1 MSSGGTK
8 DTTMRELA
16 PGSRR
21 EPRVSLVFY
30 FREGAKIVVPGPSPL
45 VVGRTYPADIVVDDP
60 SVSRNHARF
69 FLAPDG
75 GVVFEDLG
83 STNGTRLNGQPAPRG
98 RITPGDEVRVGDVSV
113 ALHVLS
119 TEAGV
124 HGLLGY
130 DTFLRLLDDELVRAR
145 TFARPVALLMVGA
158 RSPGHPLRTW
168 APALLEKLRP
178 VDRAAV
184 YAADAVL
191 VALPETSR
199 ADADALGSAMVAGDN
214 ALRFGAATFP
224 DEGTTVD
231 ELLDAARTAMVRG
244 AGTTMPPPSGA
255 AGVVASPKMRGVWDM
270 IDRVAPSI
278 LPVLVQGETGT
289 GKEVVA
295 RALHARSARKDGPL
309 RSVNCAAIPQN
320 LVESVLFGHEKGA
333 FTGAERTT
341 KGLFEQAHG
350 GTLMLDEVGE
360 LPAAAQAALLRVLE
374 TKQLV
379 RVGGD
384 RDLAVDV
391 RVIAA
396 THRDL
401 EKMCAA
407 GEFRW
412 DLFYRLHG
420 VTIALPALRERTEEI
435 QPLAAAFLRDAC
447 RDNGR
452 TVRAIDDA
460 AMGALMRWHWPGNV
474 RELKNVV
481 ERAVVIARTDIV
493 TLDDLPERLRAS
505 TTATVGEDASGGRAP
520 SNPPGGSASPSG
532 SAPLPSGA
540 TAVDPSLDYKER
552 LRIEMQRYETDLIVD
567 ALTRASGN
575 VTAAAQALRIPVR
588 TLTHKMQA
596 LGIKKRFDPA

>member
-1 MSSGGTK
+1 VSGTK
-8 DTTMRELA
+8 ETTLRDSGHG

-30 FREGAKIVVPGPSPL
+30 FREGAKIVVPGPEPL
-45 VVGRTYPADIVVDDP
+45 VVGRTWPADIVVDDP
-60 SVSRNHARF
+60 SVSRTHAKF

-75 GVVFEDLG
+75 GVAFEDLG
-83 STNGTRLNGQPAPRG
+83 STNGTRLNGAPAPRG
-98 RITPGDEVRVGDVSV
+98 RIAPGDEVRVGDVSV

-119 TEAGV
+119 TVAGV
-124 HGLLGY
+124 QGLLGY
-130 DTFLRLLDDELVRAR
+130 DLFLRLLDDELVRAR
-145 TFARPVALLMVGA
+145 TFARPISLLMVGA
-158 RSPGHPLRTW
+158 RAPGHPLRTW
-168 APALLEKLRP
+168 APALLDELRP

-191 VALPETSR
+191 VALPET
-199 ADADALGSAMVAGDN
+199 ALAGADALGAAMVDRDA

-224 DEGTTVD
+224 DDGTSVD
-231 ELLDAARTAMVRG
+231 ELLDAARNAMLGRARGRGIDTTA
-244 AGTTMPPPSGA
+244 PSSSN
-255 AGVVASPKMRGVWDM
+255 AGVVASPKMRAVWDM

-289 GKEVVA
+289 GKEVVT
-295 RALHARSARKDGPL
+295 RALHARSTRSSGPL
-309 RSVNCAAIPQN
+309 RSVNCAAIPPN

-333 FTGAERTT
+333 FTGADRTT

-350 GTLMLDEVGE
+350 GTLMLDEIGE

-384 RDLAVDV
+384 RDVSVDV
-391 RVIAA
+391 RVVAA

-401 EKMCAA
+401 EKMCAENA
-407 GEFRW
+407 FRT
-412 DLFYRLHG
+412 DLYYRLHG
-420 VTIALPALRERTEEI
+420 VTIALPALRDRTEEI
-435 QPLAAAFLRDAC
+435 RPLAESFLRDAC
-447 RDNGR
+447 RDNAR

-460 AMGALMRWHWPGNV
+460 AMAALMRWHWPGNV

-481 ERAVVIARTDIV
+481 ERAVVIARADVV

-505 TTATVGEDASGGRAP
+505 VGAP
-520 SNPPGGSASPSG
+520 G
-532 SAPLPSGA
+532 APAPA
-540 TAVDPSLDYKER
+540 PAAPAPAAAAPAAPIDPSLDYKER
-552 LRIEMQRYETDLIVD
+552 LRLEMQRYETSMIAD
-567 ALTRASGN
+567 ALARANGN
-575 VTAAAQALRIPVR
+575 VTAAAQALKIPVR

-596 LGIKKRFDPA
+596 LGIKKRSDPV

>member
-1 MSSGGTK
+1 VSGPK
-8 DTTMRELA
+8 HETTLRELA

-30 FREGAKIVVPGPSPL
+30 FRDGAKIVVPGPQPL
-45 VVGRTYPADIVVDDP
+45 VVGRSWPADIVVEDP
-60 SVSRNHARF
+60 SVSRTHARF
-69 FLAPDG
+69 FIAPDG
-75 GVVFEDLG
+75 GVVFEDMG
-83 STNGTRLNGQPAPRG
+83 STNGTRLNGALVPRG
-98 RITPGDEVRVGDVSV
+98 RIAPGDEVRVGDVSV

-130 DTFLRLLDDELVRAR
+130 DTFLRLLEDELVRAR
-145 TFARPVALLMVGA
+145 TFARPVTLLMVGA
-158 RSPGHPLRTW
+158 RAPGHPLRTW
-168 APALLEKLRP
+168 APKLLETLRP

-184 YAADAVL
+184 YATDAVL
-191 VALPETSR
+191 VALPETAR
-199 ADADALGSAMVAGDN
+199 EAADSLGEAIVSGDA
-214 ALRFGAATFP
+214 ALRYGLSTFP
-224 DEGTTVD
+224 SDGTTAD

-244 AGTTMPPPSGA
+244 HGVAAPPPSGGS
-255 AGVVASPKMRGVWDM
+255 GVVVSAKMRAVWDM

-295 RALHARSARKDGPL
+295 RALHARSTRSGGPL
-309 RSVNCAAIPQN
+309 RSVNCATIPAN

-333 FTGAERTT
+333 FTGADRAT
-341 KGLFEQAHG
+341 KGLFEQAHN

-384 RDLAVDV
+384 REINVDV
-391 RVIAA
+391 RVVAA

-401 EKMCAA
+401 ERMCAENA
-407 GEFRW
+407 FRW
-412 DLFYRLHG
+412 DLYYRLHG
-420 VTIALPALRERTEEI
+420 VTVVLPPLRERTEEI
-435 QPLAAAFLRDAC
+435 RPLTEAFLRDAC

-452 TVRAIDDA
+452 SVRAIDEQV
-460 AMGALMRWHWPGNV
+460 MSALMRWPWPGNV

-481 ERAVVIARTDIV
+481 ERAVVIARIDVV
-493 TLDDLPERLRAS
+493 TLDDLPERLRA
-505 TTATVGEDASGGRAP
+505 TAVLP
-520 SNPPGGSASPSG
+520 SAS
-532 SAPLPSGA
+532 APPAAPAATGHAGPGA
-540 TAVDPSLDYKER
+540 PAPTLAPDPSLDYKER
-552 LRIEMQRYETDLIVD
+552 LRLEMQRYETNMIVL
-567 ALTRASGN
+567 ALDRASGN
-575 VTAAAQALRIPVR
+575 VTAAALALKIPVR

-596 LGIKKRFDPA
+596 LGIKKRGDSG

>member
-1 MSSGGTK
+1 MQLVSGTGGTK
-8 DTTMRELA
+8 TGNTGSKETTLREVA

-30 FREGAKIVVPGPSPL
+30 FREGAKIVVPGPEPL
-45 VVGRTYPADIVVDDP
+45 VVGRTWPADIVVDDP
-60 SVSRNHARF
+60 SVSRTHARF
-69 FLAPDG
+69 FVAADG

-83 STNGTRLNGQPAPRG
+83 STNGTRLNGAPTPRG
-98 RITPGDEVRVGDVSV
+98 RIAPGDEVRVGDVSV

-119 TEAGV
+119 TVAGV
-124 HGLLGY
+124 QGLLGY
-130 DTFLRLLDDELVRAR
+130 DLFLRLLDDELVRAR
-145 TFARPVALLMVGA
+145 TFMRPVSLLMIGA
-158 RSPGHPLRTW
+158 RAPGHPLRTW
-168 APALLEKLRP
+168 VPALLEQLRP

-191 VALPETSR
+191 VALPETTR
-199 ADADALGSAMVAGDN
+199 ALADALGATLVAADP

-224 DEGTTVD
+224 DAGATVD
-231 ELLDAARTAMVRG
+231 ELLDAARTAMVQG
-244 AGTTMPPPSGA
+244 AGAPASATPSSP
-255 AGVVASPKMRGVWDM
+255 ASPKMREVWDM
-270 IDRVAPSI
+270 IDRVAPSV

-295 RALHARSARKDGPL
+295 RALHARSTRKDGPL
-309 RSVNCAAIPQN
+309 RSVNCAAIPSN

-384 RDLAVDV
+384 RELSIDV
-391 RVIAA
+391 RVVAA

-401 EKMCAA
+401 EKMCAENA
-407 GEFRW
+407 FRW

-435 QPLAAAFLRDAC
+435 RPLAESFLRDAC
-447 RDNGR
+447 RDNAR
-452 TVRAIDDA
+452 TVRAIDDV
-460 AMGALMRWHWPGNV
+460 AMSALLQWHWPGNV

-481 ERAVVIARTDIV
+481 ERAVVIARSDVV
-493 TLDDLPERLRAS
+493 TLDDLPERLRP
-505 TTATVGEDASGGRAP
+505 P
-520 SNPPGGSASPSG
+520 SSASAL
-532 SAPLPSGA
+532 APALASPPAPAPAS
-540 TAVDPSLDYKER
+540 DLDYKER
-552 LRIEMQRYETDLIVD
+552 LRLEMQRYETTLIAD
-567 ALTRASGN
+567 ALTRANGN
-575 VTAAAQALRIPVR
+575 VTAAAQALKIPVR

-596 LGIKKRFDPA
+596 LGIKKRIDPA

>member
-1 MSSGGTK
+1 
-8 DTTMRELA
+8 MRELA

-21 EPRVSLVFY
+21 APRVSLVFY
-30 FREGAKIVVPGPSPL
+30 FREGAKIVMPGPTPL

-60 SVSRNHARF
+60 SVSRTHASF
-69 FLAPDG
+69 VLAPDG
-75 GVVFEDLG
+75 GVLFEDLG
-83 STNGTRLNGQPAPRG
+83 STNGTRLNGQPATRG

-158 RSPGHPLRTW
+158 RGPGHPLRTW

-199 ADADALGSAMVAGDN
+199 ADADALGAALVAGDA
-214 ALRFGAATFP
+214 ALRFGAAMFP

-231 ELLDAARTAMVRG
+231 ELLDAARTAMVARVGG
-244 AGTTMPPPSGA
+244 AGVSVPPASGA
-255 AGVVASPKMRGVWDM
+255 ADVVASPRMREVWDM

-295 RALHARSARKDGPL
+295 RALHARSTRKDGPL

-350 GTLMLDEVGE
+350 GTLMLDEIGE

-374 TKQLV
+374 TKQIV

-384 RDLAVDV
+384 RDVAVDV

-401 EKMCAA
+401 EKMCSEGA
-407 GEFRW
+407 FRW

-420 VTIALPALRERTEEI
+420 VTLALPALRERTEEI
-435 QPLAAAFLRDAC
+435 QPLSAAFLRDAC
-447 RDNGR
+447 RDNAR
-452 TVRAIDDA
+452 VVRSIDDA
-460 AMGALMRWHWPGNV
+460 AMSALMRWHWPGNV

-481 ERAVVIARTDIV
+481 ERAVVIARADVV
-493 TLDDLPERLRAS
+493 TLDDLPERLRP
-505 TTATVGEDASGGRAP
+505 TATDAAANPVRPSAP
-520 SNPPGGSASPSG
+520 SPPSP
-532 SAPLPSGA
+532 A
-540 TAVDPSLDYKER
+540 TAVDPALDYKER
-552 LRIEMQRYETDLIVD
+552 LRLEMQRYETDLIVD
-567 ALTRASGN
+567 ALTRAGGN

-596 LGIKKRFDPA
+596 LGIKKRFDQA

>member
-1 MSSGGTK
+1 MSGTK
-8 DTTMRELA
+8 DTTLRELA

-30 FREGAKIVVPGPSPL
+30 FREGVKIVVPGPQPL
-45 VVGRTYPADIVVDDP
+45 VVGRTFPADIVVDDP
-60 SVSRNHARF
+60 SVSRAHARF

-98 RITPGDEVRVGDVSV
+98 RIAPGDEVRVGDVSV
-113 ALHVLS
+113 ALHVL
-119 TEAGV
+119 TTIAGV
-124 HGLLGY
+124 QGLLGY
-130 DTFLRLLDDELVRAR
+130 DMFLRLLDDELVRAR
-145 TFARPVALLMVGA
+145 TFARPMTLLMVGA
-158 RSPGHPLRTW
+158 RAPGHPLRTW
-168 APALLEKLRP
+168 ASALLENLRP

-184 YAADAVL
+184 YASDAVL

-199 ADADALGSAMVAGDN
+199 ADAETLGATMVAGD
-214 ALRFGAATFP
+214 AVLRFGAATFP
-224 DEGTTVD
+224 DQGTTVD

-244 AGTTMPPPSGA
+244 TGSAPPPASGA
-255 AGVVASPKMRGVWDM
+255 GQVVASPKMRAVWDM

-278 LPVLVQGETGT
+278 LPVLIQGETGA

-295 RALHARSARKDGPL
+295 RAIHAKSTRHAGPL
-309 RSVNCAAIPQN
+309 RSVNCAAIPQS

-341 KGLFEQAHG
+341 KGLFEQAHD

-360 LPAAAQAALLRVLE
+360 LPPAAQAALLRVLE
-374 TKQLV
+374 TKNIV

-384 RDLAVDV
+384 REVAVDV

-401 EKMCAA
+401 EKMCTEGA
-407 GEFRW
+407 FRW

-420 VTIALPALRERTEEI
+420 VTVLLPPLRERTEEI
-435 QPLAAAFLRDAC
+435 RPLADAFLRSAC
-447 RDNGR
+447 RDNAR
-452 TVRAIDDA
+452 SVRAIDEA

-481 ERAVVIARTDIV
+481 ERAVVIARTDVV
-493 TLDDLPERLRAS
+493 TLDDLPERLRGA
-505 TTATVGEDASGGRAP
+505 AP
-520 SNPPGGSASPSG
+520 VSAPEKGPNPPTGLISGPPAAQGFAPDAAHAAS
-532 SAPLPSGA
+532 
-540 TAVDPSLDYKER
+540 DLDYKER
-552 LRIEMQRYETDLIVD
+552 LRREMQRYETELIVS
-567 ALTRASGN
+567 ALARASGN
-575 VTAAAQALRIPVR
+575 VTAAAQELKIPVR

-596 LGIKKRFDPA
+596 LGIKKRPEAP

>member
-1 MSSGGTK
+1 VTGGK
-8 DTTMRELA
+8 HDTTMRELA

-30 FREGAKIVVPGPSPL
+30 FREGAKIVVPGPEPL
-45 VVGRTYPADIVVDDP
+45 VVGRTWPADIVVDDP
-60 SVSRNHARF
+60 SVSRTHARF
-69 FLAPDG
+69 FVAPDG
-75 GVVFEDLG
+75 AVVFEDMG
-83 STNGTRLNGQPAPRG
+83 STNGTRLNGVVVPRG
-98 RITPGDEVRVGDVSV
+98 RIAPGDEVRVGDVSV

-130 DTFLRLLDDELVRAR
+130 DTFVRLLDDELVRAR
-145 TFARPVALLMVGA
+145 TFARPVTLLMVGA
-158 RSPGHPLRTW
+158 RALGRPLRTW
-168 APALLEKLRP
+168 APKLLETLRP

-191 VALPETSR
+191 VALPEAPR
-199 ADADALGSAMVAGDN
+199 ADAEALGAAIVSGDA
-214 ALRFGAATFP
+214 ALRFGSATFP
-224 DEGTTVD
+224 SDGTTAD
-231 ELLDAARTAMVRG
+231 ELLDAARSAMVRG
-244 AGTTMPPPSGA
+244 PGVAAPPPSGGS
-255 AGVVASPKMRGVWDM
+255 GVVVSPKMRAVWDM

-295 RALHARSARKDGPL
+295 RALHARSTRSGGPL
-309 RSVNCAAIPQN
+309 RSVNCAAIPAN

-333 FTGAERTT
+333 FTGADRTT

-374 TKQLV
+374 TKQIV

-384 RDLAVDV
+384 REVTVDV
-391 RVIAA
+391 RVVAA

-401 EKMCAA
+401 EKMCAENA
-407 GEFRW
+407 FRW
-412 DLFYRLHG
+412 DLYYRVHG
-420 VTIALPALRERTEEI
+420 VTVVLPALRERTEEI
-435 QPLAAAFLRDAC
+435 RPLAEAFLRDAC

-452 TVRAIDDA
+452 SVRAIDER
-460 AMGALMRWHWPGNV
+460 AMARLLRWHWPGNV

-481 ERAVVIARTDIV
+481 ERAVVIARTDVV
-493 TLDDLPERLRAS
+493 TVEDLPERLRA
-505 TTATVGEDASGGRAP
+505 AAAGDAV
-520 SNPPGGSASPSG
+520 
-532 SAPLPSGA
+532 PSGA
-540 TAVDPSLDYKER
+540 AGATGAAGVTGGGGAAGGAAFPDSSPDPALDYKER
-552 LRIEMQRYETDLIVD
+552 LRLEMQRYETAMIVD
-567 ALTRASGN
+567 ALERARGN
-575 VTAAAQALRIPVR
+575 VTAAAQALKIPVR

-596 LGIKKRFDPA
+596 LGIKKRGDSG

>member
-1 MSSGGTK
+1 MSGGK
-8 DTTMRELA
+8 HDTTMRELA

-30 FREGAKIVVPGPSPL
+30 FREGAKIVVPGPEPL
-45 VVGRTYPADIVVDDP
+45 VVGRTWPADIVVDDP
-60 SVSRNHARF
+60 SVSRTHARF
-69 FLAPDG
+69 FVAPDG
-75 GVVFEDLG
+75 GVVFEDMG
-83 STNGTRLNGQPAPRG
+83 STNGTRLNGMPVPRG
-98 RITPGDEVRVGDVSV
+98 RIAPGDEVRVGDVSV

-130 DTFLRLLDDELVRAR
+130 DTFLRLLEDELVRAR
-145 TFARPVALLMVGA
+145 TFARPVTLLMVGA
-158 RSPGHPLRTW
+158 RAPGHPLRTW
-168 APALLEKLRP
+168 APKLLETLRP

-191 VALPETSR
+191 VALPEAAR
-199 ADADALGSAMVAGDN
+199 AEAEALGTAIASGD
-214 ALRFGAATFP
+214 AAVRFGLATFP
-224 DEGTTVD
+224 HDGTTAD

-244 AGTTMPPPSGA
+244 PGIAPPPPSGSS
-255 AGVVASPKMRGVWDM
+255 GVVVSAKMRVVWDM

-295 RALHARSARKDGPL
+295 RALHARSTRSSGPL
-309 RSVNCAAIPQN
+309 RSVNCAAIPAN

-333 FTGAERTT
+333 FTGADRTT

-374 TKQLV
+374 TKQIV

-384 RDLAVDV
+384 REVGVDV
-391 RVIAA
+391 RVVAA

-401 EKMCAA
+401 EKMCAENA
-407 GEFRW
+407 FRW
-412 DLFYRLHG
+412 DLYYRLHG
-420 VTIALPALRERTEEI
+420 VTVVLPALRERPEEI
-435 QPLAAAFLRDAC
+435 RPLADAFLRDAC
-447 RDNGR
+447 RDNAR
-452 TVRAIDDA
+452 NVRAIDEA

-481 ERAVVIARTDIV
+481 ERAVVIARADVV
-493 TLDDLPERLRAS
+493 TLDDLPERLRA
-505 TTATVGEDASGGRAP
+505 AAPASDP
-520 SNPPGGSASPSG
+520 SASF
-532 SAPLPSGA
+532 APLGSSPAPAVGA
-540 TAVDPSLDYKER
+540 ADPSLDYKER
-552 LRIEMQRYETDLIVD
+552 LRVEMQRYETNMIVD
-567 ALTRASGN
+567 ALNRSGGN
-575 VTAAAQALRIPVR
+575 VTAAALALKIPVR

-596 LGIKKRFDPA
+596 LGIKKRGDSG